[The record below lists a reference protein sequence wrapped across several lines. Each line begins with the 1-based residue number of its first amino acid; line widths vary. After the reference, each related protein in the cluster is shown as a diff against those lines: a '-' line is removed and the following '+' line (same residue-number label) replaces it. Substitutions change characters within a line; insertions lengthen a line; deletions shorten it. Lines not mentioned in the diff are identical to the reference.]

1 MLGGCLTPF
10 LGDRNTMLNQ
20 FEIGILDWIQTLR
33 NPVLDVFMPLIT
45 KLGDGGIFWIAVT
58 LLFLILPKT
67 RKTGCFMMFAL
78 LFDVV
83 LCNVMIKPLV
93 DRTRP
98 FVVNPDI
105 MLLITK
111 PHEASFPS
119 GHTAVSFTS
128 AFALYFAGQKKLFCG
143 AVVLAILIALS
154 RLYLYVHYP
163 TDIIGGAVLGIICA
177 YLGALVARRIL
188 NKKETIH

>member
-1 MLGGCLTPF
+1 
-10 LGDRNTMLNQ
+10 MLNQ

-33 NPVLDVFMPLIT
+33 NPVLDIFMPLIT

-83 LCNVMIKPLV
+83 LCNLMIKPLV

-163 TDIIGGAVLGIICA
+163 TDIIGGAILGIICA
-177 YLGALVARRIL
+177 WLGALIVRQIL
-188 NKKETIH
+188 KKKEATRHSKN